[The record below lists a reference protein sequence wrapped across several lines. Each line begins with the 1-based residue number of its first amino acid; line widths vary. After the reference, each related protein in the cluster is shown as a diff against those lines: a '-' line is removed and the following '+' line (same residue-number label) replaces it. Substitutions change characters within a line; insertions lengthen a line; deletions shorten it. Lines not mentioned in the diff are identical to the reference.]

1 MALSGLQI
9 YKLLPGSSK
18 NPAIKAHANCKECGF
33 PTCLAF
39 AMKLGQKQAELS
51 QCPYVEDEAKAQL
64 EASAAPPIRL
74 ITLSANGHKLEVGN
88 ETVLFRH
95 EKTFYHQPGLFVRVK
110 DTQPDA
116 AEVAK
121 AVSQYTVD
129 YVGIDL
135 SLDGIAVEAAGGD
148 FAATV
153 AAVTAACSLPLI
165 LLTEDPVTAEAGLKA
180 AGGAGEQ
187 GSGGAEE
194 RKEKRV
200 FLWAATPDN
209 WEAMAKL
216 AAQYKVALAVRV
228 DGSDPSDRTS
238 GQSLND
244 LAALAEQ
251 VKEAGVEDVVLDP
264 GVRDYSSSLAVF
276 TQLRRLALKKNERK
290 VGYPLIAFAGDDPVL
305 AGQYIAKYA
314 GFVVLDRFSPA
325 AVYPLLVLR
334 ANLFTDPQKPIQ
346 VQPGLYEI
354 NHPGPGDPLMV
365 TTNFSITYFAV
376 ANEVES
382 SGLPGWLLVADAEGM
397 SVLTAWA
404 AGKFDAERI
413 AKSVHTTA
421 VVEKL
426 NHHRLII
433 PGQVAVLMGELE
445 EELPGWEINVG
456 PREAVD
462 LPNYLKAQWG

>member
-9 YKLLPGSSK
+9 YKLLPASSK
-18 NPAIKAHANCKECGF
+18 NPEVKKHANCKECGF

-51 QCPYVEDEAKAQL
+51 QCPYVEEESKTKL

-74 ITLSANGHKLEVGN
+74 ITISADGRKLEVGN

-95 EKTFYHQPGLFVRVK
+95 EKTFYHQPGIFVRVK
-110 DTQPDA
+110 DTQDNA
-116 AEVAK
+116 AEIAK
-121 AVSQYTVD
+121 AVGEYVVD
-129 YVGIDL
+129 YVGMNL

-153 AAVTAACSLPLI
+153 SAVKEAGPLPLI
-165 LLTEDPVTAEAGLKA
+165 LLTEDPVAAEAGLKA
-180 AGGAGEQ
+180 ATGITPL
-187 GSGGAEE
+187 
-194 RKEKRV
+194 
-200 FLWAATPDN
+200 LWAATADN

-216 AAQYKVALAVRV
+216 AAQHKVPLAVRI
-228 DGSDPSDRTS
+228 DGGNLD
-238 GQSLND
+238 
-244 LAALAEQ
+244 ALAELAEK
-251 VKEAGVEDVVLDP
+251 VKGAGVEDIILDP
-264 GVRDYSSSLAVF
+264 GVYDYSSSLSVF

-290 VGYPLIAFAGDDPVL
+290 VGYPIIAFAGDDPIL
-305 AGQYIAKYA
+305 AGQHVAKYA
-314 GFVVLDRFSPA
+314 GFVVLDQFSEGT
-325 AVYPLLVLR
+325 VYPLLVMR
-334 ANLFTDPQKPIQ
+334 ANIFTDPQKPIQ
-346 VQPGLYEI
+346 VQPGVYEI
-354 NHPGPGDPLMV
+354 NNPKPGDPLMV

-376 ANEVES
+376 ANEVEG
-382 SGLPGWLLVADAEGM
+382 SGIPGWLLVADAEGM

-413 AKSVHTTA
+413 AKSVNTTGITD
-421 VVEKL
+421 KL
-426 NHHRLII
+426 AHKRIII
-433 PGQVAVLMGELE
+433 PGHVAVLMGELE